1 MSLTAFEHSGSNS
14 SNTQP
19 NPSYDQILLIT
30 SPRYT
35 LTSTL
40 NEEMCVDYQA
50 ITIHSEGCRNSECN
64 KAELIPGP
72 DCPEK
77 PATGPRNA
85 CPKYEVRHS
94 GSSRV
99 KGKCPKHRAPI
110 HLPRFV

>member
-1 MSLTAFEHSGSNS
+1 
-14 SNTQP
+14 
-19 NPSYDQILLIT
+19 
-30 SPRYT
+30 
-35 LTSTL
+35 
-40 NEEMCVDYQA
+40 MCVDFQA

-99 KGKCPKHRAPI
+99 KGKCPKHRYVRYNSPFWSE
-110 HLPRFV
+110 LL